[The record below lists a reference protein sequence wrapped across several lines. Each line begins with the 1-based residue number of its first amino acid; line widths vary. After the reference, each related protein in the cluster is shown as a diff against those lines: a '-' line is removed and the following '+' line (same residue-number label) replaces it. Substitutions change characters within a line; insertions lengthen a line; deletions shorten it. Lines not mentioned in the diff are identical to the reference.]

1 MKIGE
6 RVELW
11 VPIIGNL
18 CNLCNINFKDF
29 FDYQNL
35 LYNFSMAKKD
45 SEIAGSVRLDKNAF
59 SLLREIAELEERTNS
74 AIAYRA
80 LRLYIATFY
89 ADKYPNITP
98 PSFDPAPPQAP
109 NPKSPKDD

>member
-6 RVELW
+6 RVDLW

-29 FDYQNL
+29 FDYRNL
-35 LYNFSMAKKD
+35 LYNFNMAKKE
-45 SEIAGSVRLDKNAF
+45 SEIPGSVRLDKIAF
-59 SLLREIAELEERTNS
+59 PLLCEIANLEERTNS

-89 ADKYPNITP
+89 ADKYPDITP
-98 PSFDPAPPQAP
+98 PSFDPTPPKP
-109 NPKSPKDD
+109 SPKSPKDD